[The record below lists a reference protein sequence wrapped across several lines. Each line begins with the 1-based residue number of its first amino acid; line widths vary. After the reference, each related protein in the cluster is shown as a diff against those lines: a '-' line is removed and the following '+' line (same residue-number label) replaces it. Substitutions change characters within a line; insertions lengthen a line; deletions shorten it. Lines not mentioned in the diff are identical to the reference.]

1 MYHCLGQYI
10 NEHAPTTLR
19 GLLVVAYSLW
29 FTAGGLFG
37 AVALKARATTHPMD
51 FRNMIY
57 TQFAMIGLSAVIFF
71 FLPESPWWLVSKGK
85 NEQAKKILASK
96 FSNVPQY
103 DVETEFA
110 IIEATIENQREFD
123 KASKSEGSLAM
134 LKGLNLKRFLIG
146 SFPKVLQQFVGL
158 SIFSS
163 YSSYF
168 FQLAGNKDPF
178 MGKCFFIVC
187 NREDRVLIGPWRH
200 SYRHL
205 ELLRNVGC
213 HLRCLAR

>member
-1 MYHCLGQYI
+1 MPTTVKQLSVLISSASQYI

-37 AVALKARATTHPMD
+37 AVALKARSKTHPED
-51 FRNMIY
+51 YKNMIY
-57 TQFAMIGLSAVIFF
+57 TQFAMVGLSAVAFF

-85 NEQAKKILASK
+85 NVQAKKILTMK
-96 FSNVPQY
+96 FSGVPQY
-103 DVETEFA
+103 DIDTELA
-110 IIEATIENQREFD
+110 IIEATIEDQRAFD
-123 KASKSEGSLAM
+123 KLSKAEGPLAM

-178 MGKCFFIVC
+178 MGEQSCRYHL
-187 NREDRVLIGPWRH
+187 NPRLI
-200 SYRHL
+200 L
-205 ELLRNVGC
+205 
-213 HLRCLAR
+213 

>member
-1 MYHCLGQYI
+1 MTSAIQYI

-37 AVALKARATTHPMD
+37 AVALKARSKTHPED
-51 FRNMIY
+51 YKNMIY
-57 TQFAMIGLSAVIFF
+57 TQFAMIGLSAVAFF

-85 NEQAKKILASK
+85 NVQAKKILTMK
-96 FSNVPQY
+96 FSGVPQY
-103 DVETEFA
+103 DIDTELA
-110 IIEATIENQREFD
+110 IIEATIEDQRAFD
-123 KASKSEGSLAM
+123 KLSKAEGSFAM

-178 MGKCFFIVC
+178 MGEFDITGYV
-187 NREDRVLIGPWRH
+187 
-200 SYRHL
+200 
-205 ELLRNVGC
+205 
-213 HLRCLAR
+213 